1 MARDNYSLQK
11 TKLQKEISR
20 LQKKMQGLDEK
31 QRSPKI
37 AAIVKTMKE
46 FDISLEE
53 ISVAFNKTGRGK
65 STLAGSASG
74 KRRSSRPAA
83 IRYRHP
89 VSGETWTG
97 RGRAPRWLAAAEA
110 AGQNREQFRV
120 QPAAAPAEATPAVAS
135 GQY

>member
-1 MARDNYSLQK
+1 MARANYALQK

-31 QRSPKI
+31 QRAPKI
-37 AAIVKTMKE
+37 ATIVKMMKE

-53 ISVAFNKTGRGK
+53 VGTAFNKKGGRGK
-65 STLAGSASG
+65 ARAGSATG
-74 KRRSSRPAA
+74 VKRTYPPAT

-110 AGQNREQFRV
+110 AGQHRDQFLV
-120 QPAAAPAEATPAVAS
+120 TPAA
-135 GQY
+135 

>member
-37 AAIVKTMKE
+37 AAIVKTMKD

-65 STLAGSASG
+65 YTRASSVSD
-74 KRRSSRPAA
+74 KRRSPKPAA

-120 QPAAAPAEATPAVAS
+120 EPATAPAQAAPAAAS

>member
-20 LQKKMQGLDEK
+20 LQKKMQGLDQK

-37 AAIVKTMKE
+37 AAIVKIMKE

-53 ISVAFNKTGRGK
+53 VSTAFNKTSRGK
-65 STLAGSASG
+65 STRAGSASG
-74 KRRSSRPAA
+74 KGRSYPPAA

-110 AGQNREQFRV
+110 AGQSREQFRV
-120 QPAAAPAEATPAVAS
+120 DPAAAP
-135 GQY
+135 GQH